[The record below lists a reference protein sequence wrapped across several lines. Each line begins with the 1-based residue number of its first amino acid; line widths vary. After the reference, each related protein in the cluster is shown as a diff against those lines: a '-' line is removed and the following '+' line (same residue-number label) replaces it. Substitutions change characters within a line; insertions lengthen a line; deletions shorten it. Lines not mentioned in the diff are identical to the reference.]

1 MIWTIVLDNNTKLKI
16 KKYNEEQKMND
27 LQIFKNEEFG
37 EVRTMVID
45 DEPWFVAVDVCH
57 ALDIGNP
64 SQAISKLD
72 EDEKVTLTT
81 NEGHSG
87 KLGGSQMLNVISEA
101 GLYTIILKSRK
112 PEAKAFKRWITCKN
126 NKSYRKRTDIFYQ

>member
-1 MIWTIVLDNNTKLKI
+1 
-16 KKYNEEQKMND
+16 
-27 LQIFKNEEFG
+27 
-37 EVRTMVID
+37 MVVD

-112 PEAKAFKRWITCKN
+112 PEAKAFKRWITHDVIP
-126 NKSYRKRTDIFYQ
+126 SIRKTGGYIVGQENLSDSELMAKLYLQLGVLLMNATSKQRQ